1 MKTEDSIQKEVIR
14 LINEISFNDINVNL
28 ICKNLDITRQA
39 FYYHYENI
47 YDVIYAIYLS
57 NPIKNKE
64 INSIY
69 DVLNEIIKYL
79 DTYRKFHRLIYESTS
94 KEILLDIVTSYL
106 NKFLLKY
113 LNKFKFKDDKKK
125 SISRVL
131 SYGLSNEILLLYFS
145 LNDNDLVIKSIE
157 SIFNDEVINKI
168 KKD

>member
-1 MKTEDSIQKEVIR
+1 MKTEDNIQKEVIR
-14 LINEISFNDINVNL
+14 LINEVSFNDVNVNL
-28 ICKNLDITRQA
+28 ICKNLNITRQA

-64 INSIY
+64 LNSIN
-69 DVLNEIIKYL
+69 DILNEIIKYL
-79 DTYRKFHRLIYESTS
+79 DAHKKFHGLIYESAS

-113 LNKFKFKDDKKK
+113 LNKFKFTDDKKK
-125 SISRVL
+125 SISRIL

-145 LNDNDLVIKSIE
+145 LNDNDLVIKSID

>member
-1 MKTEDSIQKEVIR
+1 MKTEDNIQKEVVK
-14 LINEISFNDINVNL
+14 LINEVSFNKINVNL
-28 ICKNLDITRQA
+28 VCKNLDITRQA

-47 YDVIYAIYLS
+47 FDVIYAIYLS

-64 INSIY
+64 LNSIN
-69 DVLNEIIKYL
+69 DTLNEIIKYL
-79 DTYRKFHRLIYESTS
+79 DAHKKFHGLIYESAS

-113 LNKFKFKDDKKK
+113 LNKFKFIDDKKK
-125 SISRVL
+125 SISRIL

-145 LNDNDLVIKSIE
+145 LNDNDLVIKSID

>member
-1 MKTEDSIQKEVIR
+1 MKTEDNIQKEVIR
-14 LINEISFNDINVNL
+14 LINEVSFNDINVNL
-28 ICKNLDITRQA
+28 ICKNLNITRQA

-64 INSIY
+64 LNSIN
-69 DVLNEIIKYL
+69 DILNEIIKYL
-79 DTYRKFHRLIYESTS
+79 DAHKKFHGLIYESAS

-113 LNKFKFKDDKKK
+113 LNKFKFTDDKKK
-125 SISRVL
+125 SISRIL

-145 LNDNDLVIKSIE
+145 LNDNNLVIKSID

>member
-1 MKTEDSIQKEVIR
+1 MKTEDNIQKEVIR
-14 LINEISFNDINVNL
+14 LINEVSFNDINVNL
-28 ICKNLDITRQA
+28 ICKNLNITRQA

-64 INSIY
+64 LNSIN
-69 DVLNEIIKYL
+69 DILNEIIKYL
-79 DTYRKFHRLIYESTS
+79 DAHKKFHGLIYESAS

-113 LNKFKFKDDKKK
+113 LNKFKFTDDKKK
-125 SISRVL
+125 SISRIL

-145 LNDNDLVIKSIE
+145 LNDNDLVIKSID